1 MLTTFPQFDSSLE
14 IPELLSQNLICYHWL
29 SVSGNSKIMHC
40 GILINMPYSL
50 NWLFLY
56 HFLPSGNYEEALS
69 VITNIEQ
76 QAPDNMCV
84 INHKLNMIRRHGD
97 DLCDLYK
104 SYMKNQKI
112 GTDSVKLLM
121 SKFARYLAKVWYK
134 QKHANCQS
142 TWHHIFW
149 RFFYCVPVLQ
159 C

>member
-1 MLTTFPQFDSSLE
+1 MLTTFPQCDFSLE
-14 IPELLSQNLICYHWL
+14 IPELLSQNHICYHWL
-29 SVSGNSKIMHC
+29 SVSGNSKMMHC
-40 GILINMPYSL
+40 GILINL
-50 NWLFLY
+50 TFLY

-121 SKFARYLAKVWYK
+121 SKFARYLAKVRYK
-134 QKHANCQS
+134 QKHF
-142 TWHHIFW
+142 HLFI
-149 RFFYCVPVLQ
+149 VLAVT
-159 C
+159 

>member
-1 MLTTFPQFDSSLE
+1 MVYNVFV
-14 IPELLSQNLICYHWL
+14 I
-29 SVSGNSKIMHC
+29 
-40 GILINMPYSL
+40 
-50 NWLFLY
+50 
-56 HFLPSGNYEEALS
+56 PSGKYEEALS

-121 SKFARYLAKVWYK
+121 SKFARYLAKVCTNK
-134 QKHANCQS
+134 NTQ
-142 TWHHIFW
+142 IFKVLEITLLKI
-149 RFFYCVPVLQ
+149 FLLCASVTVLSPCICILKEISHKIFSSIFYADNTSKVVIPSG
-159 C
+159 

>member
-1 MLTTFPQFDSSLE
+1 MT
-14 IPELLSQNLICYHWL
+14 
-29 SVSGNSKIMHC
+29 
-40 GILINMPYSL
+40 
-50 NWLFLY
+50 FLY

-84 INHKLNMIRRHGD
+84 SNHKLNMIRRHGD

-121 SKFARYLAKVWYK
+121 SKFARYLAKVCTDK
-134 QKHANCQS
+134 NMQIVKVLAVN
-142 TWHHIFW
+142 HITQDFH
-149 RFFYCVPVLQ
+149 VK
-159 C
+159 